1 MGGTVTDILAVCTG
15 NVCRSPVAE
24 ILLRAHLGDEVHV
37 ASAGTHARE
46 GAVMPRN
53 MRIELKR
60 DGADAK
66 QHRARPLTRAMAEES
81 GLIITASRRQLH
93 FVQLLAPAAADR
105 AFVLGDLAAVARAGG
120 ALRGDSVRERVLDV
134 PRVAA
139 PHLAVVDEAD
149 STDIPDPMGHEQ
161 TTYRVAYLL
170 LREMVGDVADWVRT
184 GR

>member
-24 ILLRAHLGDEVHV
+24 ILLRAHLGQEARVT
-37 ASAGTHARE
+37 SAGTHARE

-60 DGADAK
+60 DGVDAK
-66 QHRARPLTRAMAEES
+66 RHRARSLTRGMLEDA
-81 GLIITASRRQLH
+81 GLIFTASRRQLRY
-93 FVQLLAPAAADR
+93 VEPLAPGAADR
-105 AFVLGDLAAVARAGG
+105 AFVLGDLAAVARAG
-120 ALRGDSVRERVLDV
+120 AVLRGDSVRDRILDV

-139 PHLAVVDEAD
+139 LHLAVVDEAD
-149 STDIPDPMGHEQ
+149 STDIPDPMGHDQ
-161 TTYRVAYLL
+161 TTYRIAYLL
-170 LREMVGDVADWVRT
+170 LREMVGDVASWVR